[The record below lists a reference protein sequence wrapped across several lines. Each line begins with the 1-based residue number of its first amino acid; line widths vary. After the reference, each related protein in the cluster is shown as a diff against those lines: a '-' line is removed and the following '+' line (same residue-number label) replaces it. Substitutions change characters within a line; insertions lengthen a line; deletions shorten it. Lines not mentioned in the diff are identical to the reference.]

1 MKKKILSLA
10 IAALMALPLAIFASA
25 ATVTA
30 ESGAKMD
37 VPSEPQTIS
46 TPVYYVSYQKTSGVQ
61 SSDTNA
67 GTSADTLLA
76 TWGGTLPMLPSGGTV
91 VIPGK
96 GYVGTSYTFPML
108 GGPVT
113 ITAFDPQTNT
123 KYEGTVEVEPEV
135 EGDAYKNGTQIGMF
149 MIYADCVM
157 TVEGEYIFD
166 DITLLERNQPG
177 TSKISVGLG
186 GKLVIKDNV
195 KIVKMTDDPENMIL
209 NVDMGGCAFLHAVGF
224 EKYTGTGTIVID
236 RALYESDAVTDEQ
249 FAEFYGTVIDTDGNV
264 LRGKFVPTKDEPAE
278 TTAAP
283 VVTTEAPAATTEA
296 PAATTEAPVVTT
308 EAPVETT
315 KAPVVTT
322 KAPANEAPTTTAA
335 PTAPATDG
343 GANVGVIVGIIAAV
357 VVVAVVVVV
366 IVKKKKA
373 E

>member
-10 IAALMALPLAIFASA
+10 LAVLMALPLSIFASA

-30 ESGAKMD
+30 DGTEKMV
-37 VPSEPQTIS
+37 VPTEPQTLS

-61 SSDTNA
+61 ASDTNA

-76 TWGGTLPMLPSGGTV
+76 TWGGTLPMIPSGGTV

-149 MIYADCVM
+149 MIYSDKVL
-157 TVEGEYIFD
+157 TIEGEYIFD
-166 DITLLERNQPG
+166 DIVLLERNQEG
-177 TSKISVGLG
+177 TSKISVALG

-195 KIVKMTDDPENMIL
+195 QIVKMTDDPENIL
-209 NVDMGGCAFLHAVGF
+209 LHVDMGGCAFLHAVGF

-236 RALYESDAVTDEQ
+236 RALYENSVTDEQ
-249 FAEFYGTVIDTDGNV
+249 FAEFYGTVIDTEGNV
-264 LRGKFVPTKDEPAE
+264 LRGKFVPNKEEPAE

-296 PAATTEAPVVTT
+296 PAATTA
-308 EAPVETT
+308 APVETT
-315 KAPVVTT
+315 E
-322 KAPANEAPTTTAA
+322 APAATTAAPAEKDNTPATTTAA
-335 PTAPATDG
+335 PAATTTEDGAP
-343 GANVGVIVGIIAAV
+343 VGVIVGIIAAIV
-357 VVVAVVVVV
+357 VIAAVVVVV
-366 IVKKKKA
+366 IKKKKN
-373 E
+373 

>member
-30 ESGAKMD
+30 DAGAKME
-37 VPSEPQTIS
+37 VPTEPQTIS

-123 KYEGTVEVEPEV
+123 KYEGTAEVAPDV

-157 TVEGEYIFD
+157 TIEGEYIFD
-166 DITLLERNQPG
+166 DITLLERNQAG

-195 KIVKMTDDPENMIL
+195 QIVKMTDAPENIIL

-236 RALYESDAVTDEQ
+236 KALYESDAVTDEQ
-249 FAEFYGTVIDTDGNV
+249 FAEFYGTVIDTEGNV

-278 TTAAP
+278 TTAVP
-283 VVTTEAPAATTEA
+283 VETTEAPVATTEA
-296 PAATTEAPVVTT
+296 PAETTA
-308 EAPVETT
+308 APVETT
-315 KAPVVTT
+315 E
-322 KAPANEAPTTTAA
+322 APADVAAPAVTTAA
-335 PTAPATDG
+335 PAAPAADG

>member
-10 IAALMALPLAIFASA
+10 IAALLALPLAIFASA

-30 ESGAKMD
+30 DAGAKME
-37 VPSEPQTIS
+37 VPTEPQTIS

-96 GYVGTSYTFPML
+96 GYVGTAYTFPML

-123 KYEGTVEVEPEV
+123 KYEGTAEVAPDV

-166 DITLLERNQPG
+166 DITLLERNQAG

-195 KIVKMTDDPENMIL
+195 QIVKMTDAPENIIL

-236 RALYESDAVTDEQ
+236 KALYESDAVTDEQ
-249 FAEFYGTVIDTDGNV
+249 FAEFYGTVIDTEGNV
-264 LRGKFVPTKDEPAE
+264 LRGKYVPTKDEPAE
-278 TTAAP
+278 TTAVP
-283 VVTTEAPAATTEA
+283 VETTEAPVATTEA
-296 PAATTEAPVVTT
+296 PAETTA
-308 EAPVETT
+308 APVETT
-315 KAPVVTT
+315 E
-322 KAPANEAPTTTAA
+322 APADVAAPAVTTAA
-335 PTAPATDG
+335 PAAPAADG

-366 IVKKKKA
+366 VIKKKKA